1 MSFRLAA
8 VTINSVVALEREHM
22 KPATIVGTIIIIVG
36 IIGFA
41 VGGIPFTHEKKD
53 VDLGPVQVSHEQKST
68 LPIPPILSTIALLGG
83 IGLVVVG
90 VRSK

>member
-1 MSFRLAA
+1 
-8 VTINSVVALEREHM
+8 M
-22 KPATIVGTIIIIVG
+22 KAATIIGILLIVLG

-41 VGGIPFTHEKKD
+41 TGGVSFTHEKKD
-53 VDLGPVQVSHEQKST
+53 VDLGPVQVSHKTQDT
-68 LPIPPILSTIALLGG
+68 LPISPILSTVALIGG

>member
-1 MSFRLAA
+1 MKAA
-8 VTINSVVALEREHM
+8 TVVGIIL
-22 KPATIVGTIIIIVG
+22 IVVG

-41 VGGIPFTHEKKD
+41 VGGISFTHEKKD